1 MLEGVLTCT
10 HSWWP
15 GQSSC
20 HNGSSA
26 LSSSSCC
33 LWDLWLEVGGT
44 LECLRTKETIP
55 SWCASNRFQRRLP
68 THNFT
73 SFNIHFY
80 CYINGNKQC
89 FCVIPFISLCYHL
102 ILWIGKEMLESDTG
116 KQQLRYHLC
125 YFICSSFGGQIYVC
139 LICFKKNK
147 KNPNLMRR
155 IGCAQ
160 KSFLALLHNNATVV
174 SVYINDFR
182 KMFRLCHTNQ
192 CNCHHFWKYVTNKLF
207 WCQGTLVYV
216 SLLPW

>member
-20 HNGSSA
+20 HSGSSA

-44 LECLRTKETIP
+44 LECLRIKETIL

-89 FCVIPFISLCYHL
+89 FCIIPFYQLML
-102 ILWIGKEMLESDTG
+102 PFDTLNRKRMLENDTVEN
-116 KQQLRYHLC
+116 
-125 YFICSSFGGQIYVC
+125 SSCTVTYVTLSAVSFEGQIYVC
-139 LICFKKNK
+139 LICFNKILKNQT
-147 KNPNLMRR
+147 NLIWCVELDVHR
-155 IGCAQ
+155 
-160 KSFLALLHNNATVV
+160 S
-174 SVYINDFR
+174 
-182 KMFRLCHTNQ
+182 
-192 CNCHHFWKYVTNKLF
+192 HFWQCYTITPQLF
-207 WCQGTLVYV
+207 PFT
-216 SLLPW
+216 